1 MLRGENIVCFAKD
14 WSEDPTSNNHVMKLL
29 ARDNRVLWMNS
40 ISTRTPSLT
49 SGRDL
54 GKIVNKLKSFAKGPM
69 RVEGQMD
76 VYTPIVLP
84 FPHNPLAVRLNQQIL
99 RGSVSLLRRNREM
112 RDFQLWSFIPS
123 AAKYIGK
130 LGESLVV
137 YYCTD
142 EWSHFS
148 SVDRDKTMELE
159 RELCQ
164 RADIVFTTATTLLET
179 KRLYNPETHLALH
192 GVDQAHF
199 ARALLPTTELAPE
212 LRDVKPPVIGF
223 VGLIQDWVDVELIR
237 YMAERHHDW
246 TFVLVGKALVDV
258 SPLERLSNVRLL
270 GRKPYEAL
278 PSYLKA
284 FDVGIIPFVL
294 NELTRNVNPIKLR
307 EYLSAGLPVVSTD
320 IPEVARYVR
329 DQGNLAN
336 ACTVATTHDDFLAG
350 VERALD
356 TDSREARLARSEAML
371 AETWERKVH
380 VLGEH
385 IHRVRAKRG
394 SGYT

>member
-1 MLRGENIVCFAKD
+1 
-14 WSEDPTSNNHVMKLL
+14 MKLL